1 MSARIHIE
9 AVSKTYPV
17 RTSLFSRHRELAAL
31 RGVSLQIE
39 AGTTLGLVGESGS
52 GKSTLAR
59 LVMGAENADAGKIS
73 IDGRDVRA
81 GLPRAA
87 DAWLRRTLQPVL
99 QDPYGALNP
108 RMTVAETVGEPL
120 HIQRQ
125 GSRAEIAARVR
136 ELLELVG
143 LSAALATSLP
153 VALSGGQ
160 RQRVAIARALSISPR
175 VLILDEPV
183 SALDMSVQAQVIN
196 LLQDLQ
202 DRLGLTYLL
211 ISHDLAVVAHL
222 STQIAVLYLGQVVEA
237 GDRNAVIR
245 TPRHPYTRS
254 LIAAAEPGGEVEA
267 IQGEMPSPLAP
278 PSGCPFHPRCPQ
290 AVSECRSTPPALR
303 RISGTH
309 LAACHL
315 ADSAQET
322 AA

>member
-1 MSARIHIE
+1 MTARVRID

-17 RTSLFSRHRELAAL
+17 RTSLFLRRRGLAAL
-31 RGVSLQIE
+31 RVVSLRID

-59 LVMGAENADAGKIS
+59 LLMGAENADAGTIS
-73 IDGRDVRA
+73 IDGRAVHA
-81 GLPRAA
+81 SLPRAA

-99 QDPYGALNP
+99 QDPYAALSP
-108 RMTVAETVGEPL
+108 RMTVAEIVGEPL
-120 HIQRQ
+120 QIQRQ

-136 ELLELVG
+136 ELLALVG
-143 LSAALATSLP
+143 LPAALATSLP
-153 VALSGGQ
+153 AALSGGQ

-196 LLQDLQ
+196 LLRDLQ

-222 STQIAVLYLGQVVEA
+222 STHIAVLYLGQVVES
-237 GDRNAVIR
+237 GDRNEVIR

-254 LIAAAEPGGEVEA
+254 LIAAAEPGGEMEA
-267 IQGEMPSPLAP
+267 IQGETPSPLAP

-290 AVSECRSTPPALR
+290 AVSECRSTPPVLR
-303 RISGTH
+303 RIAGNH

-315 ADSAQET
+315 AGHAQET